1 MMVHLKV
8 SGQQQP
14 VVRAQSP
21 PNEPSY
27 AKPNKSRNA
36 GQSQMSNAG
45 GDCALTT
52 GCCCPE
58 TLNSDKVAIKSSS
71 SLVADEACFG
81 CGIVAGDAG
90 CWLYPLSSCDNV

>member
-1 MMVHLKV
+1 MNASIFFKV

-14 VVRAQSP
+14 AVRAQSP

-45 GDCALTT
+45 GAPHT
-52 GCCCPE
+52 GE
-58 TLNSDKVAIKSSS
+58 LESMLGDIQSDLSKQGVNTKTKG
-71 SLVADEACFG
+71 LCGACNQPVIG
-81 CGIVAGDAG
+81 QVCVSPILKG
-90 CWLYPLSSCDNV
+90 LSP